1 MQVSR
6 FGPRRFA
13 ASLAAVV
20 AGMLASP
27 APGRAQGIPPV
38 SPPVCVANCP
48 EDNRSDDSDGERPRG
63 GLFNLIDRISEAR
76 EAARERRRSEA
87 RAQNEQGV
95 AEFKRGNYAEALRL
109 FRRAEGNDPE
119 DTVIRDNVK
128 NAEAA
133 LAAQR
138 DERERDAKLRK
149 EQEDFRR
156 GTQQLT
162 ALMPPVRVAPPP
174 GSARS
179 ERAKVPPPGVPR
191 EQWRAYQEAAEV
203 VDLLYDKVN
212 RGSALSD
219 AEAQIFYQAL
229 RRRNALWAELQ
240 ARALGEADR
249 EALRLSVPV
258 RVSPALSRA
267 PASASAGPESRD
279 RRGGHDPS
287 WTDPLANAFAAVQ
300 RFEPSSGAAD
310 RAADEELASDGAK
323 PPGRFERLRV
333 LAHVRLEAT
342 RDEAPEAGAKLVD
355 YALSKMPQPLA
366 DRAQLA
372 KDGGKVYSNVAFRA
386 LDTFMV
392 DAMNAVGVT
401 FDPVAFRQRV
411 KAELTGGQRGVDE
424 WATGGK

>member
-1 MQVSR
+1 MHASR

-13 ASLAAVV
+13 ASLVAVV
-20 AGMLASP
+20 AGMLAGPTPS
-27 APGRAQGIPPV
+27 RAQGIPPV

-48 EDNRSDDSDGERPRG
+48 EDNRSDDSDGERPHG

-76 EAARERRRSEA
+76 EAARERRRAEA
-87 RAQNEQGV
+87 HAQNEQGV

-109 FRRAEGNDPE
+109 FRGAEGNDPK

-138 DERERDAKLRK
+138 DARERDAKLRK

-156 GTQQLT
+156 GTQKVA

-174 GSARS
+174 GSARG
-179 ERAKVPPPGVPR
+179 EHAKVPPPGVPR
-191 EQWRAYQEAAEV
+191 ERWRAYQEAAEV

-212 RGSALSD
+212 RGGALSD

-229 RRRNALWAELQ
+229 RQRNALWAELQ
-240 ARALGEADR
+240 ARPLGDADR

-267 PASASAGPESRD
+267 PASASAGPASRD

-300 RFEPSSGAAD
+300 RLEPSSGAAD
-310 RAADEELASDGAK
+310 EELGDDGET

-333 LAHVRLEAT
+333 LVHVRLEGT
-342 RDEAPEAGAKLVD
+342 KDEAPAAGAKLVD
-355 YALSKMPQPLA
+355 YALSRLPQPLA
-366 DRAQLA
+366 DRAQVA

-386 LDTFMV
+386 LDSFMV

-411 KAELTGGQRGVDE
+411 KAELTGGQKGVDE